1 MLAISGLRRWAGH
14 PQLADQ
20 QAGLV
25 RGLVEF
31 LTAAGVDARAG
42 VGGFDDAA
50 RFGSERTVA
59 IDQRLRGA
67 LRIGAASVSLRQ
79 SHCTSIMGLSPN
91 LPLWTNE
98 SGAWSNGLF
107 ILPKRLE
114 CHSDEAEECAG
125 RRGDSGGPVDAP
137 AQ

>member
-1 MLAISGLRRWAGH
+1 M
-14 PQLADQ
+14 
-20 QAGLV
+20 
-25 RGLVEF
+25 EF

-98 SGAWSNGLF
+98 SGGVVE
-107 ILPKRLE
+107 RVV
-114 CHSDEAEECAG
+114 H
-125 RRGDSGGPVDAP
+125 P
-137 AQ
+137 AQRAGVPF